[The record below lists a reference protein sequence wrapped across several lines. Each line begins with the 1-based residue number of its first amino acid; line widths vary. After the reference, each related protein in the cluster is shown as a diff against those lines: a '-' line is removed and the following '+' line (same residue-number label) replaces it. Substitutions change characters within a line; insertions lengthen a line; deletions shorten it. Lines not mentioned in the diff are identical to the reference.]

1 MQEKRLFSVMFDYI
15 LDSLHTDIPLCALVS
30 TFFQVVRQHIQLI
43 LGQVFL
49 VAELVLQTCP
59 EVHGDS
65 AELYLGFYK
74 ALLVFKEY
82 RHLNDKVKTSVAVG
96 LGVLYVVLFL
106 DEEDVV
112 LLQKAVCQSVDILYE

>member
-1 MQEKRLFSVMFDYI
+1 MFDYV
-15 LDSLHTDIPLCALVS
+15 LDVLHTDIPLCALVGA
-30 TFFQVVRQHIQLI
+30 FFQVVRQHIQLI

-49 VAELVLQTCP
+49 VAELVFQTCP

-65 AELYLGFYK
+65 AELHFGFHET
-74 ALLVFKEY
+74 LFVFEED
-82 RHLNDKVKTSVAVG
+82 RHLNDEVEASVAVG

-112 LLQKAVCQSVDILYE
+112 LLQKAVCKAVDVLHE